1 MVSQKHRE
9 ASKLIYNSG
18 FYMTTNVNPNFGE
31 GLAGQAIKKR
41 LKVFETK
48 LLKHKDTSVT
58 GKRHFFDKP
67 MYIIRGSSTPATCN
81 TNFLRQR
88 LTVEHW

>member
-58 GKRHFFDKP
+58 GKRHFFVKP

>member
-18 FYMTTNVNPNFGE
+18 FYMTTNVNLNFGE